1 MEAQVYF
8 SKPEMAPYQCG
19 YYSDKLHDTT
29 GYLQKI
35 GYLFPMDKV
44 FVGIEKD
51 DAIKKSFYSLE
62 CT

>member
-1 MEAQVYF
+1 
-8 SKPEMAPYQCG
+8 MAPYKYG

-35 GYLFPMDKV
+35 GYLFLMDKI
-44 FVGIEKD
+44 FAGIEKD
-51 DAIKKSFYSLE
+51 DAFKKSFYSLE